1 MKEISVM
8 GIDLAK
14 NIFQL
19 HGVSEHGRVVL
30 RRQLRRGELMRFMA
44 TVKPCLVG
52 MESCGGANYWAR
64 EFQKL
69 GHTVKLMA
77 PQFVKPYRKS
87 DKNDFNDAEAIC
99 EAVARPNMRFVP
111 IKQIAQQDVQCL
123 HRIRERMISNR
134 TALVNS
140 VRGFLAEYGI
150 ALPKQVNQIRK
161 QLPVVLERSDNEL
174 TPMTRRMLGELYEEL
189 AWWDERIGRYDEQL
203 KQISKQNEVCQRLLE
218 IEGIGPI
225 TATALVASVS
235 EPRAFKSGRQFAA
248 FVGLVPRQNSSG
260 GKTVLLG
267 IHKRGDKY
275 LRKLLV
281 HGARAA
287 LRVMRNK
294 SDGKSVWVTRIMNTR
309 GHNKACVALA
319 NKNARQIW
327 AVMAK
332 EESYRPAA

>member
-218 IEGIGPI
+218 IEGIGPV
-225 TATALVASVS
+225 TATALVASIS

>member
-161 QLPVVLERSDNEL
+161 QLPVVLERGDNEL